1 MVTPNMTPIV
11 IPMISDVIVSSF
23 WIVVVVVS
31 SFRIV
36 VVCFISNVTVV
47 LRVPFGRL
55 AVELNCSY
63 VALTM

>member
-1 MVTPNMTPIV
+1 MATPNMTPII

-23 WIVVVVVS
+23 WS
-31 SFRIV
+31 V
-36 VVCFISNVTVV
+36 VVCFTSNVTVV